1 MKPIPVSIGVSEPW
15 EIGESTNWLPI
26 KGEVL
31 RVGAWRNR
39 DSALVKL
46 EVPIKHRYGEYEFA
60 VATPRLEGQRVDEIV
75 AGTTISASFV
85 GISAE
90 QARSADPF
98 DISGWRGGLAFI
110 GDIGRAA

>member
-1 MKPIPVSIGVSEPW
+1 MKPIPVSIEVSEPW
-15 EIGESTNWLPI
+15 EIGEPTIRLPI
-26 KGEVL
+26 SGEVL

-46 EVPIKHRYGEYEFA
+46 GAPIKHRDVVYEFA
-60 VATPRLEGQRVDEIV
+60 VATPRREGQRVDQIV

-90 QARSADPF
+90 QAESADPF
-98 DISGWRGGLAFI
+98 DTSGWRGGLAFI
-110 GDIGRAA
+110 GDIQRAR